1 MDSTVEAMARAQ
13 QLHLAVAPT
22 APPPTYLEHR
32 GRLAQPVD
40 RGQLKQAAP
49 IPEVLAPPGF
59 TPVLTVRGCLRNSG
73 PPALRTTSKHRQDT
87 PTYANA

>member
-1 MDSTVEAMARAQ
+1 MVGSRWPWQERG
-13 QLHLAVAPT
+13 QLHLAVAP
-22 APPPTYLEHR
+22 AALPPTYLEHL

-40 RGQLKQAAP
+40 RGPLEQAAP

-59 TPVLTVRGCLRNSG
+59 SLSLPCNGCFRNSG
-73 PPALRTTSKHRQDT
+73 PPALRTTGKHRQDT